1 MADLVTAIAIGY
13 DIAHF
18 AVFVGSLRAHY
29 SGDVTLFGSANTSSR
44 IVSFCARQ
52 RVELRTDSV
61 RLGLNTSSKMRLM
74 HSRFLLYA
82 QACTRPKYGLC
93 LASDFRDI
101 FFQAHPFASLR
112 RRFGGAASLPD
123 LLAPMEMDSLPAPE
137 DGGDGKATPGTIAAS
152 PINRNW
158 LRTCYGDGAASL
170 IGNRSI
176 LNVRSARGPRVARP
190 RPRGRHEGRRRTN
203 CMPVVHA
210 CSSKPVASSPFPL
223 PLSLSQDGA
232 VIGTPEGLAVLA
244 ERFDDAVRRDLASR
258 ARHFQ
263 HWVVCGDQ
271 AVFNFA
277 VHSGSLRHRD
287 TGAHLSVLLEPRG
300 SGVVNTLYR
309 FRHAPHEL
317 SARLSADGLVLN
329 EDRVTPS
336 PVVHMFDRMQLPL
349 QRKMRELRRWQ
360 QKEPL

>member
-1 MADLVTAIAIGY
+1 MFRPSLPAAAALVGHVVTVTFSYKTRVLFIYQNFQEERTRREDDAPRCVREQPRRGRAPANLSGRVARPDSLVGLHPTDPYHNMADLVTAIAIGY

-123 LLAPMEMDSLPAPE
+123 LLAPMETDSLPAPE
-137 DGGDGKATPGTIAAS
+137 DGADGKATPGTIAAS

-176 LNVRSARGPRVARP
+176 LNVRSARGPR
-190 RPRGRHEGRRRTN
+190 G
-203 CMPVVHA
+203 
-210 CSSKPVASSPFPL
+210 
-223 PLSLSQDGA
+223 
-232 VIGTPEGLAVLA
+232 
-244 ERFDDAVRRDLASR
+244 
-258 ARHFQ
+258 
-263 HWVVCGDQ
+263 
-271 AVFNFA
+271 
-277 VHSGSLRHRD
+277 
-287 TGAHLSVLLEPRG
+287 
-300 SGVVNTLYR
+300 
-309 FRHAPHEL
+309 
-317 SARLSADGLVLN
+317 ARL
-329 EDRVTPS
+329 RP
-336 PVVHMFDRMQLPL
+336 
-349 QRKMRELRRWQ
+349 
-360 QKEPL
+360 